1 LLARISVFLVAIGP
15 LGALLLSFIDSAGL
29 PLPVGADGLV
39 VLVGYREPERV
50 WVTALLAV
58 IGSVAGNLLLYYLA
72 YRGGRKFAER
82 KAGTS
87 QPEKSQRLQKWFD
100 RYGLVTVFIPA
111 VVPIPL
117 PLKVF
122 VISAGVLRTRV
133 APFTAVILTARVIRY
148 FGLAWVAVQLGEDAR
163 HFLKHNTGKLAIA
176 AAVLAAVLFLVVKLK
191 DGRRTAA
198 AGS

>member
-39 VLVGYREPERV
+39 VLVGYQKPERV
-50 WVTALLAV
+50 WGTALLAV

-72 YRGGRKFAER
+72 YKGGRKFAER
-82 KAGTS
+82 KAGTAE
-87 QPEKSQRLQKWFD
+87 PGKSRRFQEWFD
-100 RYGLVTVFIPA
+100 RYGLVTVFVPA

-122 VISAGVLRTRV
+122 VISAGVLRTPV
-133 APFTAVILTARVIRY
+133 AHFTAVILAARVIRY
-148 FGLAWVAVQLGEDAR
+148 FGLAWVAVQLGEDAS

-176 AAVLAAVLFLVVKLK
+176 AALLAAVLFLAVRLK
-191 DGRRTAA
+191 GRRRAA
-198 AGS
+198 AQG